1 MMKNSKM
8 LKETEDEKMREEKK
22 NIKLNYTK
30 QGKREKCNINVNQQ
44 KI

>member
-1 MMKNSKM
+1 M

-22 NIKLNYTK
+22 KIKLNCTK
-30 QGKREKCNINVNQQ
+30 QGKREKCNININKQ